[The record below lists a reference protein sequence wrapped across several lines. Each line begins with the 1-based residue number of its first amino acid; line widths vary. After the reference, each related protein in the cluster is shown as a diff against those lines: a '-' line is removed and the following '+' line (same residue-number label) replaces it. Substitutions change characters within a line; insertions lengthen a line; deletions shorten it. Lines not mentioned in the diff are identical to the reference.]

1 MKTPTGNRNLDKLI
15 LAIGIVM
22 AIVAGLSS
30 SYGDNN
36 FGTSFKAN
44 VIKSAATG
52 SDELLS
58 KTKTCNY
65 PEGRLTIN

>member
-15 LAIGIVM
+15 LAIGIMV

-30 SYGDNN
+30 SSFDNQ

-44 VIKSAATG
+44 IVKSTAAG
-52 SDELLS
+52 SNEVVS
-58 KTKTCNY
+58 KTNTCDY
-65 PEGRLTIN
+65 LEGRLTIN